1 MANIFKR
8 RKRPPA
14 TAAEQT
20 EASDRSAR
28 ESRQRIEHDPPR
40 RASNERP
47 RDQPGENELSRQAA
61 DDRARDQAVENE
73 LSRQAADDRARDQAV
88 ENDAVHRVRRGGSPE

>member
-28 ESRQRIEHDPPR
+28 ESRQAIENEAHR
-40 RASNERP
+40 RASDGRA
-47 RDQPGENELSRQAA
+47 RDQAVKNEARRRES